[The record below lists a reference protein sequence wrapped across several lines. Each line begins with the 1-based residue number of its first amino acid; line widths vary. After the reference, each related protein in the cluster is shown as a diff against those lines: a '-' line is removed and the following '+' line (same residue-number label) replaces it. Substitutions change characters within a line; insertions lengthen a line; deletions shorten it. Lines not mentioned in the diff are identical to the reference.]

1 MNSVWDSTISER
13 LNNGTSVI
21 DELFKCIG
29 DYNADCALRLLHPSR
44 FDGKD
49 IAFELREGFSW
60 CKDNVQSFCQQVI
73 DYPLKSRVQDL
84 FRMITILMRDYDKQ
98 LAHDDIDPKG
108 QIWYCMNLVYQFG
121 QELLS
126 QRGLNVP
133 PNVQGI
139 SYRSNKTDKT
149 LPEPSPSPSVQAT
162 AKDDAAKNISITKIN
177 ADRLGSFFIAKFKGS
192 GNNYNHFDDMIK
204 DIQAIKA
211 TKELAMIAVMI
222 YDCRR
227 YFIQRPST
235 FAAWLREF
243 FEMIGRDCPKD
254 CHKNKYR
261 PNEQIKRTFYYL
273 A

>member
-13 LNNGTSVI
+13 LSNGTSVI

-29 DYNADCALRLLHPSR
+29 DYNTDCALRLLHPSR

-49 IAFELREGFSW
+49 MAFELREGFSW
-60 CKDNVQSFCQQVI
+60 CKDNVQSFCRQVL

-139 SYRSNKTDKT
+139 LYRSIT

-162 AKDDAAKNISITKIN
+162 TKDDATLPDFPMTESIMSALYSLLTDKGVIN
-177 ADRLGSFFIAKFKGS
+177 VDEPTFT
-192 GNNYNHFDDMIK
+192 Y
-204 DIQAIKA
+204 AITHA
-211 TKELAMIAVMI
+211 NMKELWDEAKTLRKRNQLRCVIRHLK
-222 YDCRR
+222 DR
-227 YFIQRPST
+227 FDT
-235 FAAWLREF
+235 DWLACVIDNGLPENITSFNRDTIGD
-243 FEMIGRDCPKD
+243 FE
-254 CHKNKYR
+254 HKVR
-261 PNEQIKRTFYYL
+261 AILR
-273 A
+273 

>member
-29 DYNADCALRLLHPSR
+29 DYNTDCALRLLHPSR

-60 CKDNVQSFCQQVI
+60 CKDNVQSFCQQVL

-98 LAHDDIDPKG
+98 LAHDDTDPKG
-108 QIWYCMNLVYQFG
+108 LIWRCMNLVYQFG
-121 QELLS
+121 QELLP

-133 PNVQGI
+133 PNVQGVL
-139 SYRSNKTDKT
+139 YRSIT

-162 AKDDAAKNISITKIN
+162 TKDDALTNDVITKV
-177 ADRLGSFFIAKFKGS
+177 DTERLGSYFNSKFRGV
-192 GNNYNHFDDMIK
+192 GNNYNYFDDMIK
-204 DIQAIKA
+204 DIQAIKIA
-211 TKELAMIAVMI
+211 KELAMIAVMI
-222 YDCRR
+222 YDCHSC
-227 YFIQRPST
+227 FIQRPST
-235 FAAWLREF
+235 FAAWMREF

-261 PNEQIKRTFYYL
+261 PNERIKRTFYYL